1 MHTCSSLA
9 LINTVRWYMPSEA
22 GGSDNRCSY
31 QPSRVV
37 NHSVITFKLW
47 GVSGTDDTE
56 ERMEIVELENHPY
69 YVATQFH
76 PEYLS
81 RPLKPSPPFLG
92 LILAS
97 VGRLQTFFSRGCKLS
112 PRESDDSDYID
123 SGQLVIAFVLTNFT
137 TLKKHFNFCMMK

>member
-1 MHTCSSLA
+1 M
-9 LINTVRWYMPSEA
+9 
-22 GGSDNRCSY
+22 
-31 QPSRVV
+31 
-37 NHSVITFKLW
+37 
-47 GVSGTDDTE
+47 
-56 ERMEIVELENHPY
+56 ELENHPY

-123 SGQLVIAFVLTNFT
+123 SGQPTNSNFLSNDIVFVL
-137 TLKKHFNFCMMK
+137 

>member
-1 MHTCSSLA
+1 MITWLTRILSA
-9 LINTVRWYMPSEA
+9 L
-22 GGSDNRCSY
+22 GD
-31 QPSRVV
+31 
-37 NHSVITFKLW
+37 
-47 GVSGTDDTE
+47 VSGTDDTE
-56 ERMEIVELENHPY
+56 ERMEIMELENHPY

-97 VGRLQTFFSRGCKLS
+97 VGRLQTFISRGCKLS

-123 SGQLVIAFVLTNFT
+123 SGQPTNSNLLSNDIVVVLQNFT
-137 TLKKHFNFCMMK
+137 RTFITIIKFAIFILK